1 MAMLVMGGYG
11 AFEGLLY
18 LFRTPTPVF
27 VTFNGQGVEPG
38 GQTSLWHPSLKNKKL
53 KKPKDPAE
61 LVMKPDLKE
70 NPLMKLTGVNAGEA
84 ETFLNQTGG
93 ANLASVTKKTALNPS
108 GGRAGGA
115 SMMVAG
121 ARTGSKGSLGS
132 AQIGAMSSSK
142 VSLATTPGIRTGA
155 PDATEGTNSGGDPGG
170 DPTKPPIPVGD
181 GFYILLILVAGY
193 TFVHRK
199 RINGNKY
206 ACLPPNPPTRNVPDR

>member
-18 LFRTPTPVF
+18 LFRTPTPVY

-70 NPLMKLTGVNAGEA
+70 NPLMKLDGVSGGEA
-84 ETFLNQTGG
+84 ETFLNE
-93 ANLASVTKKTALNPS
+93 
-108 GGRAGGA
+108 AGGTPSIRKKNVAERSGVGAGDGSMLLAA
-115 SMMVAG
+115 S
-121 ARTGSKGSLGS
+121 RSGSKSGSGS
-132 AQIGAMSSSK
+132 AQISAMSSSK
-142 VSLATTPGIRTGA
+142 INLETSPGVRSGA
-155 PDATEGTNSGGDPGG
+155 PNHTDGTNEGGDPGG

-181 GFYILLILVAGY
+181 GFYILLILVAAY
-193 TFVHRK
+193 AFVYRK
-199 RINGNKY
+199 TIIRK
-206 ACLPPNPPTRNVPDR
+206 

>member
-18 LFRTPTPVF
+18 LFRTPTPVY

-70 NPLMKLTGVNAGEA
+70 NPLMKLDGVSGGEA

-93 ANLASVTKKTALNPS
+93 ANLASVTKKTALNQS
-108 GGRAGGA
+108 GGGAGGG
-115 SMMVAG
+115 SMIG
-121 ARTGSKGSLGS
+121 AARSGSKGSSGS

-181 GFYILLILVAGY
+181 GVWILLIMSAGFMFY
-193 TFVHRK
+193 RRK
-199 RINGNKY
+199 RQ
-206 ACLPPNPPTRNVPDR
+206 L

>member
-18 LFRTPTPVF
+18 LFRTPTPVY

-70 NPLMKLTGVNAGEA
+70 NPLMKLDGVSGGEA

-93 ANLASVTKKTALNPS
+93 ANLASVTKKTALNQS
-108 GGRAGGA
+108 GGGAGGG
-115 SMMVAG
+115 SMIG
-121 ARTGSKGSLGS
+121 AARSGSKGSSGS
-132 AQIGAMSSSK
+132 AQIGAASPSK

-155 PDATEGTNSGGDPGG
+155 PDATENGGDPGG

-181 GFYILLILVAGY
+181 GVWILLIMSAGFMFY
-193 TFVHRK
+193 RRK
-199 RINGNKY
+199 RQ
-206 ACLPPNPPTRNVPDR
+206 L

>member
-1 MAMLVMGGYG
+1 MLVMGGYG

-70 NPLMKLTGVNAGEA
+70 NPLMKLDGVSGGEA

-93 ANLASVTKKTALNPS
+93 ANLASVTKKTALNQS
-108 GGRAGGA
+108 GGGAGGG
-115 SMMVAG
+115 SMIG
-121 ARTGSKGSLGS
+121 AARSGSKNGSGS
-132 AQIGAMSSSK
+132 AQISAMSSSK
-142 VSLATTPGIRTGA
+142 INLETSPGVRSGA
-155 PDATEGTNSGGDPGG
+155 PNDTDGTNEGGDPGG
-170 DPTKPPIPVGD
+170 DPNGNPIPVGD
-181 GFYILLILVAGY
+181 GVWILLIMSVGY
-193 TFVHRK
+193 ILYRRK
-199 RINGNKY
+199 R
-206 ACLPPNPPTRNVPDR
+206 